1 MRSNS
6 YTKMLNLKEFL
17 TGARFVPHS
26 EIKPRAMWQY
36 EGIMKQAARTRDTRS
51 KEQIWEDT
59 YNSIACEI
67 GVARSLPKG
76 KLNEQAFDHTDIST
90 WGHDVTA
97 LGLRFEIKY
106 EKFAEDWY
114 SFVHST
120 AKKIMDR
127 YRMNGYDYLITASTY
142 KAEGGLE
149 IWPRLLINP
158 ETFRTN
164 IMKSHYGNNY
174 KPLIYN
180 QYVAMRNGDCQIF
193 NEGIIKEMKKGEK
206 SPLHSVESVL

>member
-6 YTKMLNLKEFL
+6 YTKMLNLKDFL

-26 EIKPRAMWQY
+26 EIKPRAMWQFN
-36 EGIMKQAARTRDTRS
+36 GIIKRAEKTQDKRN
-51 KEQIWEDT
+51 KEQIWADT

-76 KLNEQAFDHTDIST
+76 EVNEQAFDHTDIST
-90 WGHDVTA
+90 WGYDVMS

-114 SFVHST
+114 SFSHST
-120 AKKIMDR
+120 AQKIMDR
-127 YRMNGYDYLITASTY
+127 YRQGGFDYLITASTY

-158 ETFRTN
+158 ETFKTN
-164 IMKSHYGNNY
+164 ISKSHYDNY
-174 KPLIYN
+174 KPLYYN
-180 QYVAMRNGDCQIF
+180 QYVARTDGDCQIF
-193 NEGIIKEMKKGEK
+193 NEGIIKEMKKSEK

>member
-6 YTKMLNLKEFL
+6 YTKMLNLKDFL

-26 EIKPRAMWQY
+26 EIKPRAKWQY
-36 EGIMKQAARTRDTRS
+36 DGIIKRAIKIQDKRKS
-51 KEQIWEDT
+51 EQIWADT

-67 GVARSLPKG
+67 GIARSLPKG
-76 KLNEQAFDHTDIST
+76 EVNEQAFDHTDIST
-90 WGHDVTA
+90 WGYDVMS

-114 SFVHST
+114 SFSHST
-120 AKKIMDR
+120 AQKIMDR
-127 YRMNGYDYLITASTY
+127 YRQNGFDYLITASTY

-158 ETFRTN
+158 ETFKSN
-164 IMKSHYGNNY
+164 ISKSHYDNY
-174 KPLIYN
+174 KPLYYN
-180 QYVAMRNGDCQIF
+180 QYVAKSDGDCQMF
-193 NEGIIKEMKKGEK
+193 NEGIIKEMKKTAE
-206 SPLHSVESVL
+206 SPLHSLENVL

>member
-6 YTKMLNLKEFL
+6 YTKMLNLKDFL

-26 EIKPRAMWQY
+26 EIKPRAKWQY
-36 EGIMKQAARTRDTRS
+36 NGIIKRAEKTQDKRS
-51 KEQIWEDT
+51 KEQIWADT

-76 KLNEQAFDHTDIST
+76 EVNEQAFDHTDIST
-90 WGHDVTA
+90 WGYDVMS
-97 LGLRFEIKY
+97 LGIRFEIKY

-114 SFVHST
+114 SFSHST
-120 AKKIMDR
+120 AQKIMDR
-127 YRMNGYDYLITASTY
+127 YRQNGFDYLITASTY

-158 ETFRTN
+158 ETFKSN
-164 IMKSHYGNNY
+164 ISKSHYDNY
-174 KPLIYN
+174 KPLFYN
-180 QYVAMRNGDCQIF
+180 QYVAKSDGDCQIY
-193 NEGIIKEMKKGEK
+193 NEGIIKEMKKTAE
-206 SPLHSVESVL
+206 SPLHSLETVL